1 MAAYGSKNVIREEI
15 VKQIKS
21 NMLLLK
27 FLYYVEVTDDDI
39 TSLPNLSPSQI
50 RYVVDTCIYR
60 YQRVDAIK
68 DVDKKCYISM
78 CYGLKQYHASRNTY
92 FNGNAFSI
100 FVMCDREVD
109 FISANGSRI
118 DAIEACIADIFDGGE
133 VGSIGRS
140 YIDFSEPIQN
150 RNNDYVGT
158 HISIAFADKM
168 DGL

>member
-1 MAAYGSKNVIREEI
+1 MAAYGSKNTIREDI
-15 VKQIKS
+15 VNQLKS

-27 FLYYVEVTDDDI
+27 FLYYVDTVDEDVTLLPDL
-39 TSLPNLSPSQI
+39 TSTQI

-78 CYGLKQYHASRNTY
+78 CYGLKQYHAPQNTY

-100 FVMCDREVD
+100 FVMCDRDVD
-109 FISANGSRI
+109 FIRANGSRI
-118 DAIEACIADIFDGGE
+118 DAIEACVADIFDGGE

-158 HISIAFADKM
+158 HISIVFADKM
-168 DGL
+168 DGM